1 MVTNE
6 GKYYPMK
13 CGYSPSGEQFYVS
26 NAYALTIN
34 FWNANTCEKLGTVS
48 LATEGLEPMSTTR
61 LQTDKIEGCCYS
73 PDSKLVFVT
82 IKNCISLWDTK
93 LFSCVQKIE
102 TNVHVSKKI
111 NFTNFSSWD
120 LVIGHSIATL

>member
-13 CGYSPSGEQFYVS
+13 CGYSPSGEQFYVTNVYDS
-26 NAYALTIN
+26 KIN
-34 FWNANTCEKLGTVS
+34 FWNANSCEILGTVS
-48 LATEGLEPMSTTR
+48 LATEDLDTTSTVKLPTDN
-61 LQTDKIEGCCYS
+61 DKIEGCCYS

-111 NFTNFSSWD
+111 NFTNFSS
-120 LVIGHSIATL
+120 